1 MLLKINIK
9 NYILLDEV
17 ELKFSSNLNIITG
30 ETGAGKSILLGALS
44 LILGKRADT
53 SVLWNK
59 EKKCVIEGTFKITNA
74 KITALFK
81 QHELDADSPL
91 ILRREINTNNK
102 SRAFVN
108 DTPVNL
114 SILKDFGDALIN
126 IHAQHDN
133 RLIGSPQFQLEVL
146 DTLCGHQKDLKQLEK
161 DFKEYKS
168 LKIELQ
174 QLKLNEQ
181 NARKENDYLQY
192 QYNELNELQLT
203 KGEQNNLEEELNLL
217 TNAEEV
223 KTLLSESVAMLSSA
237 DSGLL
242 QHLYTTQQK
251 LSQLEKV
258 SKNFGEIAERLN
270 SCIIELEDVNNEL
283 ENHQTETHF
292 NAEKIDELNTRLST
306 IYNLLQKHGLQE
318 SDQLLNLSIELSQKL
333 LSYSSI
339 KDDISQKEEELNTL
353 HKSVLKLAKTISS
366 KRQGKIGTFEKT
378 VNKLLKSVALE
389 NAQIKVN
396 VVADDA
402 NLNGKGIDQVET
414 LFSSNLGSP
423 FQQLQ
428 QIASG
433 GELSRLMLCIKSL
446 IADNDMLPTIVF
458 DEIDTGISGETAIK
472 VGNILADLAKNHQ
485 VIAITHLPQI
495 AGKGHVQYHVYK
507 EVSHER
513 TFTRI
518 KALDSDDRILEIAR
532 MLSGNQPSKMAMA
545 NAKELLSLN

>member
-1 MLLKINIK
+1 MLQKLNIK

-17 ELKFSSNLNIITG
+17 ELIFNANLNIITG

-59 EKKCVIEGTFKITNA
+59 DKKCVIEGSFKIENE
-74 KITALFK
+74 KIESLYK
-81 QHELDADSPL
+81 LHELDAESPL
-91 ILRREINTNNK
+91 ILRREISTNNK

-114 SILKDFGDALIN
+114 SILKSFGDALIN

-133 RLIGSPQFQLEVL
+133 RLIGSAQFQLEVL
-146 DTLCGHQKDLKQLEK
+146 DALCGHQKELKALEK
-161 DFKEYKS
+161 NYKEYQK
-168 LKIELQ
+168 LKTELQ
-174 QLKLNEQ
+174 QLQVDEQ

-192 QYNELNELQLT
+192 QFNELNELELS
-203 KGEQNNLEEELNLL
+203 KGEQTNLEEELNLL
-217 TNAEEV
+217 TNAEQV
-223 KTLLSESVAMLSSA
+223 KTLLSESGSMLSSA

-242 QHLYTTQQK
+242 QQLYALQQK

-283 ENHQTETHF
+283 ENHQSETHF
-292 NAEKIDELNTRLST
+292 NAEKIEELNNRLST
-306 IYNLLQKHGLQE
+306 IYSLLQKHGLQE
-318 SDQLLNLSIELSQKL
+318 SDQLLYLSNELSQKL

-339 KDDISQKEEELNTL
+339 KDEINLKEAHLNKL
-353 HKSVLKLAKTISS
+353 HQSVLQNAKTISS
-366 KRQGKIGTFEKT
+366 NRQGKVDLFEQT
-378 VNKLLKSVALE
+378 VNKLLKLVALE

-495 AGKGHVQYHVYK
+495 AGKGDVQYHVYK